1 MNSPRPR
8 GTLLIFQV
16 LVLLLLAGAF
26 WALRS
31 ECLEAESSRVACLS
45 VLDLPVLTFIDA
57 LKATFLG
64 GKPYNFYNYSIY
76 VAFGGIGLLS
86 FLLLVTR
93 SLPLWGFMYLVTLAL
108 ACGGEFYALRSDVA
122 VGLRFHL
129 GAALTAF
136 VSFALLWRKNREAI
150 SSRWLVPDIK
160 GAVAPRLPEFLLLA
174 AIFTLLIL
182 ARFYQLNINPPAWDT
197 ESCGH
202 RTVAA
207 SWILML
213 QQELEMLSQ
222 QSSGMS
228 WTVLHHFFTRIDDP
242 LLFDID
248 QRLLGVGI
256 SLLGCWA
263 VYFSMRYLGG
273 AYAGIFALVL
283 YGFGP
288 LDLHWSRLPTL
299 HHLPVLVGILLV
311 WASFAA
317 FTRRGWGAF
326 CALALLIATTKFV
339 YPSAKLIAL
348 GPVLGMCAAL
358 TWEHRE
364 WIGHRR
370 KFILVILGLF
380 VFAMF
385 RSFISVL
392 RFDEFRLLAPFAQ
405 IQPVHNGNSL
415 MTTVQ
420 LLGKEVLEFFR
431 LLYFGPVIPSHYT
444 MHATTLPL
452 RALPSVSAVFVTLA
466 FVHLLFMARRPLAL
480 LCVGLLIGGVVPA
493 IVTGMEERRVSFVVV
508 LVPLLAL
515 LEFIWFVDVLV
526 APRLPRVA
534 KILKGVVLVLTTV
547 CLWSYQTQSF
557 FSRPG
562 ARPTQHIFNEEL
574 RKHIAPDTLVVNLSP
589 EHDCSIFY
597 GIYDLVRDSGG
608 RIAYTTG
615 YEVRQGQDPIVAPD
629 IKTTTWHYRYTDLQ
643 RQVPTVTGRQDWPR
657 KLYVLKGNGN
667 TDEAKQRLRAQYP
680 GGREILIEGPGIPP
694 LTAVLFETAPPSRE
708 RIH

>member
-1 MNSPRPR
+1 
-8 GTLLIFQV
+8 
-16 LVLLLLAGAF
+16 
-26 WALRS
+26 
-31 ECLEAESSRVACLS
+31 
-45 VLDLPVLTFIDA
+45 
-57 LKATFLG
+57 
-64 GKPYNFYNYSIY
+64 
-76 VAFGGIGLLS
+76 
-86 FLLLVTR
+86 
-93 SLPLWGFMYLVTLAL
+93 
-108 ACGGEFYALRSDVA
+108 
-122 VGLRFHL
+122 
-129 GAALTAF
+129 
-136 VSFALLWRKNREAI
+136 
-150 SSRWLVPDIK
+150 
-160 GAVAPRLPEFLLLA
+160 
-174 AIFTLLIL
+174 
-182 ARFYQLNINPPAWDT
+182 
-197 ESCGH
+197 
-202 RTVAA
+202 
-207 SWILML
+207 ML

-228 WTVLHHFFTRIDDP
+228 WTVLHHLFTRLDDP

-256 SLLGCWA
+256 SLVGCWA
-263 VYFSMRYLGG
+263 VYFSMRYLRGP
-273 AYAGIFALVL
+273 YAAVFALVL

-299 HHLPVLVGILLV
+299 HHLPVLVGILLA

-317 FTRRGWGAF
+317 FTKRGWGAF
-326 CALALLIATTKFV
+326 CALALLIVATKFV

-348 GPVLGMCAAL
+348 GPVFGMGAAL
-358 TWEHRE
+358 TWENRE
-364 WIGHRR
+364 WLGHRR
-370 KFILVILGLF
+370 KFILVFFGLF
-380 VFAMF
+380 LFAMF
-385 RSFISVL
+385 RSFISVI

-415 MTTVQ
+415 MTTLQ

-452 RALPSVSAVFVTLA
+452 RSLPSVSVVFVTLA
-466 FVHLLFMARRPLAL
+466 FVHLLFMARKSLAL
-480 LCVGLLIGGVVPA
+480 LFVGLMVGGVIPA

-526 APRLPRVA
+526 APKLPRIARSV
-534 KILKGVVLVLTTV
+534 KGIVVVLTAV
-547 CLWSYQTQSF
+547 CLWSYQTQAF
-557 FSRPG
+557 FSRPV

-574 RKHIAPDTLVVNLSP
+574 RKYIAPDTLVVSLSP

-597 GIYDLVRDSGG
+597 GIYDLLRDSGG

-615 YEVRQGQDPIVAPD
+615 YEVRQGQDPIVKPD

-643 RQVPTVTGRQDWPR
+643 SHVQTVTGRQDWPR

-667 TDEAKQRLRAQYP
+667 TDEVKQRLRAQYP

-694 LTAVLFETAPPSRE
+694 LTAVLFETVPPSR
-708 RIH
+708 